1 MLQLQPTPLLPSEA
15 VFSHEEGVFMKTLN
29 GHKLAPILGVAV
41 VLGFVV
47 MISRPYGVKAAP
59 PSGGGVTGT
68 IKLDG
73 VAPHQKPIDMSKEP
87 SCAAIHKD
95 HPITTEGVVASPD
108 GGLANVVVY
117 ISEGWSGGATPPAA
131 EPEFTQKGCQYLP
144 HVLGLGVD
152 QHFKVVNSDQTSHN
166 IHPMP
171 APGGQNHEWNKSQ
184 PPSAQPIDASWP
196 AQEVAIHVKC
206 NIHPWMSGY
215 MVVVKGPYGVSDDKG
230 SYKIENLPPGNYTLT
245 AWQETYGTQTQKITV
260 AAGKPATAN
269 FTFKAK

>member
-1 MLQLQPTPLLPSEA
+1 MKKRHPYKVIAMCSAMLLIALAVHISQPS
-15 VFSHEEGVFMKTLN
+15 
-29 GHKLAPILGVAV
+29 
-41 VLGFVV
+41 
-47 MISRPYGVKAAP
+47 VKAAP
-59 PSGGGVTGT
+59 PSGGSVAGM

-73 VAPHQKPIDMSKEP
+73 TAPRQKPIDMSKEP

-95 HPITTEGVVASPD
+95 HPVTTEGVTAAPD

-117 ISEGWSGGATPPAA
+117 ISEGWSGGDAPAP
-131 EPEFTQKGCQYLP
+131 EPVTINQKGCQYLP
-144 HVLGLGVD
+144 HVVALNPGE
-152 QHFKVVNSDQTSHN
+152 HMKVITSDQTSHN

-171 APGGQNHEWNKSQ
+171 KPGGPNHEWNKSQ
-184 PPSAQPIDASWP
+184 PPGAQPIDTTWA
-196 AQEVAIHVKC
+196 AEEVAIHVKC

-215 MVVVKGPYGVSDDKG
+215 IAVVKGPYGVSDDKG
-230 SYKIENLPPGNYTLT
+230 SFKIENVPPGNYTLT